1 MRLTGPKS
9 SSLRLQ
15 VRLVMGKSKMVPMGQ
30 SSTLLSSFMFF
41 FFLNPHL
48 YRVISAA
55 YDLSELLT
63 LFYRALNQVS
73 FRW

>member
-41 FFLNPHL
+41 FCFFFLNPHL

-55 YDLSELLT
+55 YDLSELDSL
-63 LFYRALNQVS
+63 L
-73 FRW
+73 